1 MFPKPIPVFFHL
13 QNLLSFRMTELP
25 FLFAIGHFIDGWE
38 LLADTDDCLNSV
50 EHAIKCG
57 NCFIDAIDGYLISRT
72 LN

>member
-1 MFPKPIPVFFHL
+1 MIFKVIGGFK
-13 QNLLSFRMTELP
+13 NNTSS
-25 FLFAIGHFIDGWE
+25 FLFAIGYFIDGWK

-57 NCFIDAIDGYLISRT
+57 NGFIDAIDGYLISRT